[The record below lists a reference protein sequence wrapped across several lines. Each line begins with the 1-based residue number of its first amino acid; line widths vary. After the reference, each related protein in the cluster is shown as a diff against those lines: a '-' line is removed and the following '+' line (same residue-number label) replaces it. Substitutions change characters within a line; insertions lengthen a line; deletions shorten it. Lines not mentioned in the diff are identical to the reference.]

1 MAYNV
6 SGPNFNTF
14 TNMSMEGAT
23 PTDDPA
29 KVHYIITII
38 INVITSPLTVL
49 LNVLVIM
56 AVIKR
61 RRLQSYP
68 NILLACLAATDVLTG
83 LIVQPSFALCR
94 TFYLLGMNETETI
107 LCTFH
112 FSSIHALSL
121 CSCLHLMWITCERL
135 IAIKFTLRYTDL
147 VTSRNIK
154 VAVITLWVISLISG
168 VTRDLNNKTLLAF
181 SVAIY
186 IFCVLFIVIS
196 YLILY
201 REIMRHKKMIKA
213 HQLPHEE
220 VERFAKERKALKTT
234 VIVVGAVVLCFVPV
248 VFALVLGALGLAS
261 SALVLWVGTCVMLNS
276 LLNPLIYC
284 GRQEEMRKFAF
295 RFKTQ
300 RAVPIG

>member
-1 MAYNV
+1 MAYNA
-6 SGPNFNTF
+6 SGSNFNNF
-14 TNMSMEGAT
+14 TNTSMEGAT
-23 PTDDPA
+23 PNEQA
-29 KVHYIITII
+29 EVHYIITII
-38 INVITSPLTVL
+38 INIITSPLTVL

-61 RRLQSYP
+61 SRLQSYP
-68 NILLACLAATDVLTG
+68 NISLACLAATDVVTG
-83 LIVQPSFALCR
+83 LIVQPSFILCR
-94 TFYLLGMNETETI
+94 TFHLLGKDETEAI

-112 FSSIHALSL
+112 YSSIHALSL

-147 VTSRNIK
+147 VTTRNIK
-154 VAVITLWVISLISG
+154 VAVITFWIVSIFSG
-168 VTRDLNNKTLLAF
+168 VTRDLKNKTLLAF

-186 IFCVLFIVIS
+186 IFCVLFIVFS

-201 REIMRHKKMIKA
+201 REIIRHKKMIKA
-213 HQLPHEE
+213 HQLPQEE

-234 VIVVGAVVLCFVPV
+234 VIVVGAVVLCFVQV

-261 SALVLWVGTCVMLNS
+261 SALVLWVGTFVMFNS

-300 RAVPIG
+300 HVVPIG